1 MMAKP
6 VLGQPQKRLDLLADL
21 DFPRGDEFFNFFFH

>member
-6 VLGQPQKRLDLLADL
+6 VLGQPQKRLDLLAIE
-21 DFPRGDEFFNFFFH
+21 FPRGDEFFNFFFH